1 MLNYIIRR
9 CLMAIPLLIAISIV
23 TFIVIKLP
31 PGSYLETYI
40 AEQQR
45 LGGEVTQD
53 RVEAIKQRYG
63 LGQPTYVQYFKWISG
78 FPRGDFGMSFKAQ
91 QPVAKIIKER
101 IGFTILLSLATV
113 LFTWSLAV
121 PIGIYSA
128 VRQYSVFDYVFTFIG
143 FIGVAIPNFLLA
155 LFLMFIGVKF
165 FGADLSGL
173 FSMEYMGEP
182 WSFGKFIDMLK
193 HLWVPVVVVGTG
205 GMAGLIR
212 IMRGQMLDELR
223 KAYVQTARAK
233 GLSEYIV
240 IVKHVARIAIN
251 PFVSTIGWMLPGLI
265 SGGTL
270 AGIVLGLPTL
280 GPKLLD
286 ALKTQDM
293 YLAGTI
299 MMLLSSLTII
309 GTLISD
315 ILLAIVDPRIRYE

>member
-1 MLNYIIRR
+1 
-9 CLMAIPLLIAISIV
+9 MAIPLLIAISIV
-23 TFIVIKLP
+23 TFVVIKLP

-40 AEQQR
+40 AQQQR
-45 LGGEVTQD
+45 QGGQVTKD

-63 LGQPTYVQYFKWISG
+63 LGQPTYIQYFKWISG

-91 QPVAKIIKER
+91 QPVSKIIKER

-128 VRQYSVFDYVFTFIG
+128 VRQYSVFDYIFTFIG

-155 LFLMFIGVKF
+155 LFLMFIGIKF
-165 FGADLSGL
+165 FGTDLSGL

-182 WSFGKFIDMLK
+182 WSLGKVIDMLK
-193 HLWVPVVVVGTG
+193 HLWVPVIVVGTG

>member
-1 MLNYIIRR
+1 
-9 CLMAIPLLIAISIV
+9 MAIPLLIAISIV